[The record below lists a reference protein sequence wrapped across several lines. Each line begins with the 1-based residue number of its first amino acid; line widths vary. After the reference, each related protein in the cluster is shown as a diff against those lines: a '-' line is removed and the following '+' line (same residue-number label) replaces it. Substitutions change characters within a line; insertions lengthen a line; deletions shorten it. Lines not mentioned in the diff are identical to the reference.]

1 MDDAVVV
8 ALFRH
13 GLTEENK
20 RKAYIG
26 WTDSPICED
35 VREVLSR
42 QTFQSSPYE
51 RIVTSDLKR
60 CLQTAHLLFPD
71 QNVRVMREFREMH
84 FGRWEGKTYA
94 DLAGD
99 PYYEEWIHNHF
110 NSEPPKG
117 ESYPVFADRVEKGWQ
132 VVCAHMV
139 EERFKSLAIVTH
151 GGVMRYLLSKLVPE
165 KRDFW
170 EWKVPHGQG
179 FELVWSSNEAFRR
192 GDRCNLLR
200 VVPLTEN
207 PAG

>member
-35 VREVLSR
+35 VGEILSR
-42 QTFQSSPYE
+42 QIFQLSPYE
-51 RIVTSDLKR
+51 RIVASDLKR
-60 CLQTAHLLFPD
+60 CVQTARILFPD
-71 QNVRVMREFREMH
+71 QNVAAMPEFREMH
-84 FGRWEGKTYA
+84 FGRWEGKTYG

-99 PYYEEWIHNHF
+99 PIYEEWIHNHF
-110 NSEPPKG
+110 NCEPPEG
-117 ESYPVFADRVEKGWQ
+117 ESYPIFADRVEKGWQ
-132 VVCAHMV
+132 VVFAQMV
-139 EERFKSLAIVTH
+139 EEKFKSLAIVTH
-151 GGVMRYLLSKLVPE
+151 GGVMRYLLSKLSPE

-170 EWKVPHGQG
+170 EWSVPHGQG
-179 FELVWSSNEAFRR
+179 YEFVWSSKEAFRR

-200 VVPLTEN
+200 VVPLTES